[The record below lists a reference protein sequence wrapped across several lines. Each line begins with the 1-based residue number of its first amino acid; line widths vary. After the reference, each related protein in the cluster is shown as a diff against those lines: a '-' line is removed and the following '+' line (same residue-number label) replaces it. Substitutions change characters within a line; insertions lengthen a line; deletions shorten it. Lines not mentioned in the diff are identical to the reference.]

1 MFVIKLMKG
10 ETAMNNGEVSL
21 NDIYNIVHPF
31 LHESYVS
38 DSLFL
43 LTLAIIDTVL
53 AVAWR
58 IKQEKPIWSKRLKSG
73 LVFNVVLSFLP
84 QIIGVAY
91 NQIHDPSPLL
101 LVTIEAVTIFIGLA
115 QLQSIL
121 ANAVLF
127 GIKVPKWAMK
137 WYTILIEPEVED
149 KKSKDDKINQ
159 RSDV

>member
-1 MFVIKLMKG
+1 
-10 ETAMNNGEVSL
+10 MNIGEVSL
-21 NDIYNIVHPF
+21 NDIYNIVHPY
-31 LHESYVS
+31 LHGAYVS
-38 DSLFL
+38 DSLLL

-58 IKQEKPIWSKRLKSG
+58 IKKGKPIWSKRLKSG
-73 LVFNVVLSFLP
+73 LLFNVALSFLP

-91 NQIHDPSPLL
+91 NQITEPSQLL
-101 LVTIEAVTIFIGLA
+101 LLTIEAVTIFIALS

-149 KKSKDDKINQ
+149 KKSKDDKTNQ

>member
-1 MFVIKLMKG
+1 
-10 ETAMNNGEVSL
+10 MNIGEVSL
-21 NDIYNIVHPF
+21 NDIYNVIHPY
-31 LHESYVS
+31 LHGSYVS

-58 IKQEKPIWSKRLKSG
+58 IKQGKPLWSNRLKSG
-73 LVFNVVLSFLP
+73 LIFNVALSFLP
-84 QIIGVAY
+84 QIVGVAY
-91 NQIHDPSPLL
+91 NQIHEPSHLL
-101 LVTIEAVTIFIGLA
+101 LLTIEGVTLFIGLA

-137 WYTILIEPEVED
+137 WYSVLIEPEVEE
-149 KKSKDDKINQ
+149 KKHKDEKTKEEK
-159 RSDV
+159 

>member
-1 MFVIKLMKG
+1 MKG
-10 ETAMNNGEVSL
+10 GIAMNIGEVSL
-21 NDIYNIVHPF
+21 SDIYNVVHPY
-31 LHESYVS
+31 LNGSYVS
-38 DSLFL
+38 DSLL
-43 LTLAIIDTVL
+43 LLSLAIIDTVL

-73 LVFNVVLSFLP
+73 LVFNVALSFLP

-91 NQIHDPSPLL
+91 KQIHDPSALL
-101 LVTIEAVTIFIGLA
+101 LLTIEAVTICIGLA

-137 WYTILIEPEVED
+137 WYNILIEPEVEEKKHKD
-149 KKSKDDKINQ
+149 KNSEA
-159 RSDV
+159 

>member
-1 MFVIKLMKG
+1 
-10 ETAMNNGEVSL
+10 MNIGEVSL
-21 NDIYNIVHPF
+21 NDIYNVVHPY
-31 LHESYVS
+31 LHGGYVS

-58 IKQEKPIWSKRLKSG
+58 IKQGKPLWSNRLKSG
-73 LVFNVVLSFLP
+73 LIFNVALSFLP
-84 QIIGVAY
+84 QIIGVGY
-91 NQIHDPSPLL
+91 NQIHEPSPLL
-101 LVTIEAVTIFIGLA
+101 LLTLEGVTIFIGLA

-137 WYTILIEPEVED
+137 WYSVLIEPEVEE
-149 KKSKDDKINQ
+149 KKHKDVKTKEEK
-159 RSDV
+159 

>member
-1 MFVIKLMKG
+1 
-10 ETAMNNGEVSL
+10 MNIGEVSL
-21 NDIYNIVHPF
+21 SDIYNVVHPF
-31 LHESYVS
+31 LHGSYVS

-58 IKQEKPIWSKRLKSG
+58 IKKEKPIWSNRLKSG
-73 LVFNVVLSFLP
+73 LVFNIVLSFLP
-84 QIIGVAY
+84 QIIGVMY
-91 NQIHDPSPLL
+91 NQIHEPSHLL
-101 LVTIEAVTIFIGLA
+101 IVTLEAVTIFIALA

-137 WYTILIEPEVED
+137 WYQILIEPEVEE
-149 KKSKDDKINQ
+149 KKSKADK

>member
-1 MFVIKLMKG
+1 
-10 ETAMNNGEVSL
+10 MNIGEVSL
-21 NDIYNIVHPF
+21 NDIYNVIHPY
-31 LHESYVS
+31 LHGSYVS

-58 IKQEKPIWSKRLKSG
+58 IKQGKPLWSNRLKSG
-73 LVFNVVLSFLP
+73 LIFNVALSFLP
-84 QIIGVAY
+84 QIVGVAY
-91 NQIHDPSPLL
+91 NQIHEPSHLL
-101 LVTIEAVTIFIGLA
+101 LLTIEGVTIFIGLA

-137 WYTILIEPEVED
+137 WYSVLIEPEVEE
-149 KKSKDDKINQ
+149 KKHKDEKTKEEK
-159 RSDV
+159 

>member
-1 MFVIKLMKG
+1 
-10 ETAMNNGEVSL
+10 MNIGEVSL
-21 NDIYNIVHPF
+21 NDIYNVVHPY
-31 LHESYVS
+31 LNGSYVS
-38 DSLFL
+38 DSLL
-43 LTLAIIDTVL
+43 LLSLAIIDTVL

-73 LVFNVVLSFLP
+73 LVFNVALSFLP

-91 NQIHDPSPLL
+91 NQIHDPSALL
-101 LVTIEAVTIFIGLA
+101 LLTIEAVTICIGLA

-137 WYTILIEPEVED
+137 WYNILIEPEVEEKKHKD
-149 KKSKDDKINQ
+149 KNSEA
-159 RSDV
+159 

>member
-1 MFVIKLMKG
+1 
-10 ETAMNNGEVSL
+10 MNIGEVNL
-21 NDIYNIVHPF
+21 NDIYNVIHPY
-31 LHESYVS
+31 LYGSYVS
-38 DSLFL
+38 DSLLL

-58 IKQEKPIWSKRLKSG
+58 IKKGKPIWSKSLKSG
-73 LVFNVVLSFLP
+73 LVFNVALSFLP

-91 NQIHDPSPLL
+91 NQIHEPSHLL
-101 LVTIEAVTIFIGLA
+101 LITIEAVTIFIALA

-137 WYTILIEPEVED
+137 WYEVLIEPEVEE
-149 KKSKDDKINQ
+149 KKHKDAKTKEEK
-159 RSDV
+159 

>member
-1 MFVIKLMKG
+1 MNIG
-10 ETAMNNGEVSL
+10 EISL
-21 NDIYNIVHPF
+21 NDIYNVVHPY
-31 LHESYVS
+31 LHGGYVS

-58 IKQEKPIWSKRLKSG
+58 IKQGKPLWSNRLKSG
-73 LVFNVVLSFLP
+73 LIFNVALSFLP
-84 QIIGVAY
+84 QIIGVGY
-91 NQIHDPSPLL
+91 NQIHEPSPLL
-101 LVTIEAVTIFIGLA
+101 LLTLEGVTIFIGLA

-137 WYTILIEPEVED
+137 WYSVLIEPEVED
-149 KKSKDDKINQ
+149 KKHKDVKTKEEK
-159 RSDV
+159 

>member
-1 MFVIKLMKG
+1 
-10 ETAMNNGEVSL
+10 MNIGEVSI
-21 NDIYNIVHPF
+21 NDIYNVIHPY
-31 LHESYVS
+31 LHGGYVS

-58 IKQEKPIWSKRLKSG
+58 IKQGKPLWSNRLKSG
-73 LVFNVVLSFLP
+73 LIFNVALSFLP
-84 QIIGVAY
+84 QIIGVFY
-91 NQIHDPSPLL
+91 NQIHEPSPLL
-101 LVTIEAVTIFIGLA
+101 LLTLEGVTIFIGLA

-137 WYTILIEPEVED
+137 WYSVLIEPEVEE
-149 KKSKDDKINQ
+149 KKHKDVKTKEEK
-159 RSDV
+159 

>member
-1 MFVIKLMKG
+1 MDI
-10 ETAMNNGEVSL
+10 GEVSL

-31 LHESYVS
+31 FGGAYVS

-58 IKQEKPIWSKRLKSG
+58 IKKGEPIWSKRLKSG
-73 LVFNVVLSFLP
+73 LIFNVVLSFLP
-84 QIIGVAY
+84 QIIGVVY
-91 NQIHDPSPLL
+91 NQIHEPSPLL
-101 LVTIEAVTIFIGLA
+101 LITLEAVTIFIGLA

-137 WYTILIEPEVED
+137 WYNILIEPEVEE
-149 KKSKDDKINQ
+149 KKHKDDKPNQ

>member
-1 MFVIKLMKG
+1 MNIG
-10 ETAMNNGEVSL
+10 EISL
-21 NDIYNIVHPF
+21 NDIYNVVHPY
-31 LHESYVS
+31 LHGGYVS

-58 IKQEKPIWSKRLKSG
+58 IKQGKPLWSNRLKSG
-73 LVFNVVLSFLP
+73 LIFNVALSFLP

-91 NQIHDPSPLL
+91 NQIHEPTSLL
-101 LVTIEAVTIFIGLA
+101 LVTLEGVTIFIGLA

-137 WYTILIEPEVED
+137 WYSVLIEPEVEE
-149 KKSKDDKINQ
+149 KKHKDVKTKEEK
-159 RSDV
+159 

>member
-1 MFVIKLMKG
+1 MDI
-10 ETAMNNGEVSL
+10 GEVSL

-31 LHESYVS
+31 FGGAYVS

-58 IKQEKPIWSKRLKSG
+58 IKKGEPIWSKRLKSG
-73 LVFNVVLSFLP
+73 LLFNIVLSFLP
-84 QIIGVAY
+84 QIIGVTY
-91 NQIHDPSPLL
+91 NQIHEPSPLL
-101 LVTIEAVTIFIGLA
+101 LFTLEAVTIFIGLA

-137 WYTILIEPEVED
+137 WYDILIEPEVEE
-149 KKSKDDKINQ
+149 KKHKDNKPNQ
-159 RSDV
+159 RSGV

>member
-1 MFVIKLMKG
+1 
-10 ETAMNNGEVSL
+10 MNIGEVSL
-21 NDIYNIVHPF
+21 NDIYNIVHPY
-31 LHESYVS
+31 LHGAYVS
-38 DSLFL
+38 DSLLL

-58 IKQEKPIWSKRLKSG
+58 IKKGKPIWSKRLKSG
-73 LVFNVVLSFLP
+73 LLFNVTLSFLP

-91 NQIHDPSPLL
+91 NQITEPSHLL
-101 LVTIEAVTIFIGLA
+101 LLTIEPVTIFIALS

-149 KKSKDDKINQ
+149 KKSKDDKTNQ

>member
-1 MFVIKLMKG
+1 MYVIKLMKG
-10 ETAMNNGEVSL
+10 GIAMNIGEVSL
-21 NDIYNIVHPF
+21 SDIYNVVHPY
-31 LHESYVS
+31 LNGSYVS
-38 DSLFL
+38 DSLL
-43 LTLAIIDTVL
+43 LLSLAIIDTVL

-73 LVFNVVLSFLP
+73 LVFNVALSFLP

-91 NQIHDPSPLL
+91 NQIHDPSALL
-101 LVTIEAVTIFIGLA
+101 LLTIEAVTICIGLA

-137 WYTILIEPEVED
+137 WYNILIEPEVEEKKHKD
-149 KKSKDDKINQ
+149 KNSET
-159 RSDV
+159 

>member
-1 MFVIKLMKG
+1 MKG
-10 ETAMNNGEVSL
+10 ENVMDIGEVSL
-21 NDIYNIVHPF
+21 IDIFNFVHPY
-31 LHESYVS
+31 LNGAYVS

-53 AVAWR
+53 GVAWR
-58 IKQEKPIWSKRLKSG
+58 IKLRKPIWSSRLKSG
-73 LVFNVVLSFLP
+73 LLFNVVLSFLP

-91 NQIHDPSPLL
+91 NQIHEPTPLL
-101 LVTIEAVTIFIGLA
+101 LLTIEAVTIFIGLS

-121 ANAVLF
+121 ANAILF

-137 WYTILIEPEVED
+137 WYNVLIEPEVEE
-149 KKSKDDKINQ
+149 KKHKDNKPNQ

>member
-1 MFVIKLMKG
+1 
-10 ETAMNNGEVSL
+10 MNIDEVSL
-21 NDIYNIVHPF
+21 NDIYNVIHPY
-31 LHESYVS
+31 LHGSYVS

-58 IKQEKPIWSKRLKSG
+58 IKQGKPLWSNRLKSG
-73 LVFNVVLSFLP
+73 LIFNVALSFLP
-84 QIIGVAY
+84 QIVGVAY
-91 NQIHDPSPLL
+91 NQIHEPSHLL
-101 LVTIEAVTIFIGLA
+101 LLTIEGVTIFIGLA

-137 WYTILIEPEVED
+137 WYSVLIEPEVEE
-149 KKSKDDKINQ
+149 KKHKDEKTKEEK
-159 RSDV
+159 

>member
-1 MFVIKLMKG
+1 
-10 ETAMNNGEVSL
+10 MNIDEVSL
-21 NDIYNIVHPF
+21 NDIYNVIHPY
-31 LHESYVS
+31 LHGSYVS

-58 IKQEKPIWSKRLKSG
+58 IKQGKPLWSNRLKSG
-73 LVFNVVLSFLP
+73 LIFNVALSFLP
-84 QIIGVAY
+84 QIVGVGY
-91 NQIHDPSPLL
+91 NQIHEPSHLL
-101 LVTIEAVTIFIGLA
+101 LLTIEGVTIFIGLA

-137 WYTILIEPEVED
+137 WYSVLIEPEVEE
-149 KKSKDDKINQ
+149 KKHKDEKTKEEK
-159 RSDV
+159 

>member
-1 MFVIKLMKG
+1 MKG
-10 ETAMNNGEVSL
+10 GIAMNIGEVSL
-21 NDIYNIVHPF
+21 SDIYNVVHPY
-31 LHESYVS
+31 LNGSYVS
-38 DSLFL
+38 DSLL
-43 LTLAIIDTVL
+43 LLSLAIIDTVL

-73 LVFNVVLSFLP
+73 LVFNVALSFLP

-91 NQIHDPSPLL
+91 NQIDDPSALL
-101 LVTIEAVTIFIGLA
+101 LLTIEAVTICIGLA

-137 WYTILIEPEVED
+137 WYNILIEPEVEEKKHKD
-149 KKSKDDKINQ
+149 KNSEA
-159 RSDV
+159 

>member
-1 MFVIKLMKG
+1 
-10 ETAMNNGEVSL
+10 MNIGEVSL
-21 NDIYNIVHPF
+21 TDIYNFVHPF
-31 LHESYVS
+31 FYGSYVS

-91 NQIHDPSPLL
+91 NQIHDPSQLL
-101 LVTIEAVTIFIGLA
+101 LVTLEAVTIFIGLA

>member
-1 MFVIKLMKG
+1 
-10 ETAMNNGEVSL
+10 MNIGEVSL
-21 NDIYNIVHPF
+21 NDIYNVVHPY
-31 LHESYVS
+31 LHGGYVS

-58 IKQEKPIWSKRLKSG
+58 IKQGKPLWSNRLKSG
-73 LVFNVVLSFLP
+73 LIFNVALSFLP
-84 QIIGVAY
+84 QIIGVCY
-91 NQIHDPSPLL
+91 NQIHEPSPLL
-101 LVTIEAVTIFIGLA
+101 LLTIEGVTIFIGLA

-137 WYTILIEPEVED
+137 WYSILIEPEVEE
-149 KKSKDDKINQ
+149 KKHKDAKTKEEK
-159 RSDV
+159 

>member
-1 MFVIKLMKG
+1 MDI
-10 ETAMNNGEVSL
+10 GEVSL
-21 NDIYNIVHPF
+21 SDIYNIVHPF
-31 LHESYVS
+31 FGGAYVS

-58 IKQEKPIWSKRLKSG
+58 IKKGEPIWSKRLKSG
-73 LVFNVVLSFLP
+73 LIFNVVLSFLP
-84 QIIGVAY
+84 QIIGVTY
-91 NQIHDPSPLL
+91 NQIHEPSPLL
-101 LVTIEAVTIFIGLA
+101 LFTLEAVTIFIGLA

-137 WYTILIEPEVED
+137 WYDILIEPEVEE
-149 KKSKDDKINQ
+149 KKHKDNKPNQ
-159 RSDV
+159 GSGV

>member
-1 MFVIKLMKG
+1 MNIG
-10 ETAMNNGEVSL
+10 EISL
-21 NDIYNIVHPF
+21 NDIYNVVHPY
-31 LHESYVS
+31 LHGSYVS

-58 IKQEKPIWSKRLKSG
+58 IKKGKPLWSKRLKSG
-73 LVFNVVLSFLP
+73 LIFNVALSFLP

-101 LVTIEAVTIFIGLA
+101 LLTLEGVTIFIGLA

-137 WYTILIEPEVED
+137 WYEVLIEPEVEE
-149 KKSKDDKINQ
+149 KKHKDEKTKEEK
-159 RSDV
+159 

>member
-1 MFVIKLMKG
+1 
-10 ETAMNNGEVSL
+10 MNIGEVNL
-21 NDIYNIVHPF
+21 ADIFNVVHPL
-31 LHESYVS
+31 LHGSYVS

-58 IKQEKPIWSKRLKSG
+58 IKKEKPIWSNRLKSG
-73 LVFNVVLSFLP
+73 LVFNIALSFLP
-84 QIIGVAY
+84 QIIGVMY
-91 NQIHDPSPLL
+91 NQIHEPSHLL
-101 LVTIEAVTIFIGLA
+101 IVTLEAVTIFIGLA
-115 QLQSIL
+115 QLQSVL

-137 WYTILIEPEVED
+137 WYQILIEPEVEE
-149 KKSKDDKINQ
+149 KKSKDDK

>member
-1 MFVIKLMKG
+1 
-10 ETAMNNGEVSL
+10 MNIGEVSL
-21 NDIYNIVHPF
+21 NDIYNVIHPY
-31 LHESYVS
+31 LHGSYVS

-58 IKQEKPIWSKRLKSG
+58 IQPGKPLWSNRLKSG
-73 LVFNVVLSFLP
+73 LIFNVALSFLP
-84 QIIGVAY
+84 QIVGVAY
-91 NQIHDPSPLL
+91 NQIHEPSHLL
-101 LVTIEAVTIFIGLA
+101 LLTIEGVTIFIGLA

-137 WYTILIEPEVED
+137 WYSVLIEPEVEE
-149 KKSKDDKINQ
+149 KKHKDEKTKEEK
-159 RSDV
+159 

>member
-1 MFVIKLMKG
+1 
-10 ETAMNNGEVSL
+10 MNIGEVSL
-21 NDIYNIVHPF
+21 NDIYNIVHPY
-31 LHESYVS
+31 LHGAYVS
-38 DSLFL
+38 DSLLL

-58 IKQEKPIWSKRLKSG
+58 IKKGKPIWSKRLKSG
-73 LVFNVVLSFLP
+73 LLFNITLSFLP

-91 NQIHDPSPLL
+91 NQITEPSHLL
-101 LVTIEAVTIFIGLA
+101 LLTIEAVTIFMALS

-149 KKSKDDKINQ
+149 KKSKDDKTNQ

>member
-1 MFVIKLMKG
+1 
-10 ETAMNNGEVSL
+10 MNIGEVSL
-21 NDIYNIVHPF
+21 NDIYNIVHPY
-31 LHESYVS
+31 LHGAYVS
-38 DSLFL
+38 DSLLL

-58 IKQEKPIWSKRLKSG
+58 IKKGKPIWSKRLKSG
-73 LVFNVVLSFLP
+73 LLFNVTLSFLP

-91 NQIHDPSPLL
+91 NQITEPSHLL
-101 LVTIEAVTIFIGLA
+101 LVTIEAVTIFIALS

-149 KKSKDDKINQ
+149 KKSKDDKTNQ